1 MWSRSLR
8 VTPAPHPWCRV
19 WRHDSSWSLQ
29 QPTTTGH
36 SPRARRSAKGCQV
49 PSWQS
54 SPFYRHRNRN
64 PERRQANCSQPVA
77 YTNSLN
83 CHNSPMRREL
93 LPPFYRGEN
102 QDRDRLGNLARIT
115 QQASD
120 GAAGNTGTVAPGPC
134 F

>member
-19 WRHDSSWSLQ
+19 WRQDSSWSLQ
-29 QPTTTGH
+29 QPTTGTRQGPGAVRRVDRYH
-36 SPRARRSAKGCQV
+36 PGNHPHFTDTETETQREGKLTVLSPLHIR
-49 PSWQS
+49 
-54 SPFYRHRNRN
+54 Y
-64 PERRQANCSQPVA
+64 
-77 YTNSLN
+77 SLN
-83 CHNSPMRREL
+83 CHNSPMRCEL

-102 QDRDRLGNLARIT
+102 QDRDRVGNLARIT